1 MQFSIIIPF
10 VKEEINQALDC
21 INSVKDQSIKQN
33 QIELILFNTENEVL
47 NEETEKT
54 LTLQYND
61 LSVINTK
68 LKPDDLNGKY
78 VFIYDRKT
86 NINKYLLEVF
96 LRIADS
102 GKYDC
107 IFTTQNTK
115 KLEMNPIKMNDFIYS
130 DLMSMNLL
138 RTVTL
143 KDYLVKNKIQEF
155 NYFELKYYQLRQY
168 FTNKNIGTNDVLAIK
183 NTEIN
188 DEYIHNL
195 VQEINYLFVKVR
207 EEFDKDLQKL
217 VYGMFIKQLMVLVD
231 KKIFVEELDEELQ
244 IQLLELLQLIT
255 KEVNLPETLK
265 NIKLEGYKGFFA
277 ILSMKKYSESISY
290 MKLFRSK
297 RYQYHTANK
306 YSNYLEKHPVDP
318 SEDLTW
324 RMTKPL
330 RLVKPTMRKVKGFI
344 FKYLLLLIVSFYKLL
359 YLNKEVWL
367 VCERAD
373 QAEDNGYFFFKYC
386 REQHPNRKIYYIIE
400 KNSPH
405 YDKVAKLGNVIHH
418 SSFKH
423 KIYTLL
429 ADVYVS
435 AWTFSESGFPNPSKY
450 FTSRF
455 RKQLKNKF
463 QVCIQHGVIIHNISP
478 YLSKKK
484 YQQNLIIASS
494 EFEKEII
501 METLNY
507 SNDEVEVTGLA
518 RFDNLHDAI
527 TKRQILIMPTW
538 RRHLFKI
545 NKKQFSNSEYFKTY
559 KNLISNKKFQ
569 DFISK
574 ENIQV
579 KFYIHHQMQRFLENF
594 IVEHPNIEFLLKK
607 DAKVSDLLK
616 ESKLLLTDYSSVSSD
631 FFYMNKP
638 VVFYQF
644 DPHKNH
650 HAPTEQIKYSDLG
663 IIVNNEEKL
672 IEEIINI
679 SNRDFSA
686 DQVYQQN
693 SRRIFKYKDTNNSKR
708 IFEAIETSY
717 HNFKVNK
724 NVE

>member
-1 MQFSIIIPF
+1 MQFSIIISYIN
-10 VKEEINQALDC
+10 EEINKVIDC
-21 INSVKDQSIKQN
+21 INSIKKQSIKQD
-33 QIELILFNTENEVL
+33 QIELILYNTENEL
-47 NEETEKT
+47 LAEETEEI
-54 LTLQYND
+54 
-61 LSVINTK
+61 LSQQFKNLKLVNTK
-68 LKPDDLNGKY
+68 LKLDDLNGKY
-78 VFIYDRKT
+78 VFIYDRKISL
-86 NINKYLLEVF
+86 NQHLLEVF

-107 IFTTQNTK
+107 IFSTEEEK
-115 KLEMNPIKMNDFIYS
+115 KLEVNPINFNEFTYS

-138 RTVTL
+138 RTATL
-143 KDYLVKNKIQEF
+143 KEYLIETKTQEIDYF
-155 NYFELKYYQLRQY
+155 GLKYYLIKQY
-168 FTNKNIGTNDVLAIK
+168 ITNKKIGTNDVLSIE
-183 NTEIN
+183 NNEID
-188 DEYIHNL
+188 DEYFINQIKEIDNL
-195 VQEINYLFVKVR
+195 FLKVK
-207 EEFDKDLQKL
+207 EESNVDFQKHA
-217 VYGMFIKQLMVLVD
+217 YGLYIKQLMFLID
-231 KKIFVEELDEELQ
+231 KKKFVDELDEELQ
-244 IQLLELLQLIT
+244 IKLLELLRLIT
-255 KEVNLPETLK
+255 KEINLEEVLK
-265 NIKLEGYKGFFA
+265 EIKLEGYKGFFS
-277 ILSMKKYSESISY
+277 ILSLKKYSEAISY

-297 RYQYHTANK
+297 RYQYHVANK
-306 YSNYLEKHPVDP
+306 YSNYLEKNPTDP

-324 RMTKPL
+324 KMTKPF
-330 RLVKPTMRKVKGFI
+330 RRIKPAIRKATGLI
-344 FKYLLLLIVSFYKLL
+344 IKYFLLLIVAIYKIL
-359 YLNKEVWL
+359 YVNKEVWL
-367 VCERAD
+367 ICERAD

-386 REQHPNRKIYYIIE
+386 REQEPNRKIYYIIE

-405 YDKVAKLGNVIHH
+405 YAKVANLGNVIHH

-429 ADVYVS
+429 ADVFVS
-435 AWTFSESGFPNPSKY
+435 AWTFDESGYPNPSKD
-450 FTSRF
+450 FRSRF

-484 YQQNLIIASS
+484 YNQNLIIASS

-518 RFDNLHDAI
+518 RFDNLHDAK

-559 KNLISNKKFQ
+559 KNLISNKEFQ
-569 DFISK
+569 DFISRK
-574 ENIQV
+574 NIQV

-594 IVEHPNIEFLLKK
+594 IVDHPNIEFLLKK

-631 FFYMNKP
+631 IFYMNKP

-663 IIVNNEEKL
+663 KIVNNEEKL
-672 IEEIINI
+672 IDEIIKI
-679 SNRDFSA
+679 SNRGFTTEK
-686 DQVYQQN
+686 QYQRN
-693 SRRIFKYKDTNNSKR
+693 SNRIFKYKDTNNSKR
-708 IFEAIETSY
+708 IFESIERSY
-717 HNFKVNK
+717 HNSKLK